1 MRLWCMWRTCAG
13 TISPFITQVCSV
25 SLKAA
30 CVVFLRCAKGCLDV
44 GGLLASNF
52 TIALQLKTAGLRN
65 FTVVD

>member
-1 MRLWCMWRTCAG
+1 
-13 TISPFITQVCSV
+13 
-25 SLKAA
+25 
-30 CVVFLRCAKGCLDV
+30 VFLRCAKGCLDV